1 MSSLFLVAPAK
12 MLIADQREA
21 RRCSFAES
29 YISIDFLMPRK
40 THARPFST
48 AGRSRKLRSNP
59 SAEGKRSGAFLSSP
73 IAESPRFHP
82 HSCWSYLLRCQLVSS
97 IATGAAISE
106 PN

>member
-1 MSSLFLVAPAK
+1 VTDNFHEKAADVKLFFAPAE

-21 RRCSFAES
+21 RRRSFAES

-59 SAEGKRSGAFLSSP
+59 SLANSQFGAISRPF
-73 IAESPRFHP
+73 RF
-82 HSCWSYLLRCQLVSS
+82 LVSARFS
-97 IATGAAISE
+97 TKRM
-106 PN
+106 N